1 MKKFISL
8 SFIVFIIDRLLKII
22 VQNFLVDKIYII
34 KNFFYLVF
42 TKNIG
47 AAFSIMEGMQIV
59 LVLIGLV
66 ALGLIFMYVRKNN
79 SKSLG
84 YPLLFGGILGNIFDR
99 VIFGYVI
106 DFIGFELFNY
116 KFPIFNFADMCIV
129 IGAFIVLIGS
139 DKDETSSK

>member
-1 MKKFISL
+1 M
-8 SFIVFIIDRLLKII
+8 
-22 VQNFLVDKIYII
+22 
-34 KNFFYLVF
+34 F

-59 LVLIGLV
+59 LALIGLV

-99 VIFGYVI
+99 VIFGYVR
-106 DFIGFELFNY
+106 DFISFSIFD
-116 KFPIFNFADMCIV
+116 PIFNLADSFIV
-129 IGAFIVLIGS
+129 IGVILYVISLLVGG
-139 DKDETSSK
+139 KNESK